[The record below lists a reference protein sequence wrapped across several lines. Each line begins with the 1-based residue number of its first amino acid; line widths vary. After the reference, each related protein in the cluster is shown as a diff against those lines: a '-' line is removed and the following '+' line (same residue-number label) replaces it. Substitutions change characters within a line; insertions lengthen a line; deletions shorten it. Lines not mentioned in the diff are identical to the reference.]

1 MVRAPLH
8 SRCRFLLVISVDAM
22 PVQGLSRRA
31 AWAEGQPISDLM
43 ATALANP
50 QLISLAAGF
59 VDQQTLPVGPTHAAI
74 EALVATPERA
84 RRALQYGITPG
95 YAPLRERLIEQ
106 LELPPGLPAP
116 SVEQVVITAGSN
128 QLLHLVCESLLD
140 PGDIV
145 LCAAPTYL
153 VFLGTLGNLGCRS
166 YGVATD
172 RQGMIPEALVE
183 ALERLEHDGELSR
196 VKAIYLVPYFDNPQG
211 VSMPQH
217 RREAVVEIAKRW
229 SRRNHHLHVIEDA
242 AYRLLR
248 YEGDDI
254 PSMWTVDEEH
264 DTVVVAGTFSKTFS
278 PGLRVGWGILPEH
291 LVRPVC
297 NQKGNIDFGSPNFNQ
312 FIMAE
317 VLDQGLF
324 MPHVEYL
331 RKAYS
336 RKLECMLA
344 AAEREFAPLPGVE
357 WVRPQG
363 GLYVWVTLPE
373 EIETGPSGT
382 LQDVAMEEG
391 VLYVPGQY
399 CFPLEGE
406 PAHAN
411 TMRLSFGV
419 PTCEN
424 IEKGMAAL
432 ARAIRRVMDGG
443 A

>member
-1 MVRAPLH
+1 
-8 SRCRFLLVISVDAM
+8 M
-22 PVQGLSRRA
+22 PAQSLSRRA

-59 VDQQTLPVGPTHAAI
+59 VDQQTLPVEATQRAV
-74 EALVATPERA
+74 EALTREAERG

-106 LELPPGLPAP
+106 LELPAGVAPP
-116 SVEQVVITAGSN
+116 SVQQVVITAGSN

-166 YGVATD
+166 YGVTTD

-183 ALERLEHDGELSR
+183 ALERLEHEGELPR

-211 VSMPQH
+211 VSMPRR
-217 RREAVVEIAKRW
+217 RREAVVEIAKKW
-229 SRRNHHLHVIEDA
+229 SHRHHHIHVIEDA

-248 YEGDDI
+248 YQGDDI
-254 PSMWTVDEEH
+254 PSMWTADEEH
-264 DTVVVAGTFSKTFS
+264 DTVIVAGTFSKTFS
-278 PGLRVGWGILPEH
+278 PGLRVGWGVLPPH
-291 LVRPVC
+291 LVTPVC

-324 MPHVEYL
+324 LPHVEYL
-331 RKAYS
+331 REAY
-336 RKLECMLA
+336 RTKLECMLA
-344 AAEREFAPLPGVE
+344 AAEREFASLPGVE
-357 WVRPQG
+357 WVRPEG
-363 GLYVWVTLPE
+363 GLYVWVTLPD
-373 EIETGPSGT
+373 EIATGPSGP
-382 LQDVAMEEG
+382 LQEIAMEEG

-406 PAHAN
+406 PAQAN

-419 PTCEN
+419 PTCDN
-424 IEKGMAAL
+424 IEKGMALL
-432 ARAIRRVMDGG
+432 ARAIRRVMD

>member
-1 MVRAPLH
+1 
-8 SRCRFLLVISVDAM
+8 M
-22 PVQGLSRRA
+22 PAQSLSRRA

-59 VDQQTLPVGPTHAAI
+59 VDQQTLPVEATQRAV
-74 EALVATPERA
+74 EALTREPERG

-106 LELPPGLPAP
+106 LELPAGVAPP
-116 SVEQVVITAGSN
+116 SVQQVVITAGSN

-166 YGVATD
+166 YGVTTD
-172 RQGMIPEALVE
+172 RQGMIPEALVD
-183 ALERLEHDGELSR
+183 ALERLEHEGELPR

-211 VSMPQH
+211 VSMPRE
-217 RREAVVEIAKRW
+217 RREAVVEIAKKW
-229 SRRNHHLHVIEDA
+229 SRRHHHIHVIEDA

-248 YEGDDI
+248 YQGDDI
-254 PSMWTVDEEH
+254 PSMWTADEEH
-264 DTVVVAGTFSKTFS
+264 DTVIVAGTFSKTFS
-278 PGLRVGWGILPEH
+278 PGLRVGWGVLPPH
-291 LVRPVC
+291 LVTPVC

-324 MPHVEYL
+324 LPHVEYL
-331 RKAYS
+331 REAY
-336 RKLECMLA
+336 RTKLECMLA
-344 AAEREFAPLPGVE
+344 AAEREFATLPGVE
-357 WVRPQG
+357 WVRPEG
-363 GLYVWVTLPE
+363 GLYVWVTLPD
-373 EIETGPSGT
+373 EIATGPGGA
-382 LQDVAMEEG
+382 LQEIAMEEG

-406 PAHAN
+406 PAQAN

-424 IEKGMAAL
+424 IEKGMALL
-432 ARAIRRVMDGG
+432 ARAIRRVMD